1 MLDIEFVR
9 SNPDAIQK
17 SLKKRMDTTLLTDFE
32 SLQKKDDE
40 WRKLKQQNDLLRQER
55 NTITKKITEA
65 KQQGNATGELIKQAQ
80 NLPKKLKEN
89 DEKTRSLRAELDI
102 LLKKMPNVLDK
113 SVPTG
118 KTDKDSK
125 VIGKWGKP
133 KANKK
138 LKHHGELAVS
148 LDLADF
154 ERAVK
159 ISGAGFYFLKNE
171 LALMDLG
178 LQRLAIDYLV
188 KKGFTPVSV
197 PVLMRRAPYEGV
209 TSLDDFEKVMYKI
222 EGSDHY
228 LIATSEHPLAAMH
241 MNEII
246 PEKDLPIKLAG
257 MSSCF
262 RQEIGKHGLDER
274 GLFRVHQFN
283 KIEQFVFCK
292 PEEAEKFHEQLLAH
306 SEWLLKKLKLPYR
319 VVNVASG
326 DMGSVA
332 AKKYD
337 VETYS
342 PRENKFIETMSCS
355 NCTDYQTNS
364 LNIKYRKAG
373 SMEKGKVYTLNN
385 TMIAT
390 SRILR
395 IILEHYQTP
404 KGTLK
409 VPAVL
414 QPYVGGVK
422 EIKHPV
428 E

>member
-9 SNPDAIQK
+9 FHPQAVKK
-17 SLKKRMDTTLLTDFE
+17 SLKKRMDKHLLVEFDG
-32 SLQKKDDE
+32 LIKKDDE
-40 WRKLKQQNDLLRQER
+40 WRKLKQQNDVLRQER

-65 KQQGNATGELIKQAQ
+65 KQQGRGTNELIKAAQ
-80 NLPKKLKEN
+80 NLPNKLKEN
-89 DEKTRSLRAELDI
+89 DEKTRTLRTELDL
-102 LLKKMPNVLDK
+102 LLKKMPNVLDD
-113 SVPTG
+113 SVPMG

-125 VIGKWGKP
+125 VIGKWGVA

-138 LKHHGELAVS
+138 LQHHGELAVA
-148 LDLADF
+148 LGLADF
-154 ERAVK
+154 ERGVK
-159 ISGAGFYFLKNE
+159 IAGAGFYFLKNE
-171 LALMDLG
+171 LALMDMG

-188 KKGFTPVSV
+188 KKGFTPLSV
-197 PVLMRRAPYEGV
+197 PFLMRRAPYEGV

-241 MNEII
+241 MNEIL
-246 PEKDLPIKLAG
+246 PESELPLKLAG
-257 MSSCF
+257 MSTCF

-292 PEEAEKFHEQLLAH
+292 PEDAEKFHEQLLAH

-326 DMGSVA
+326 DMGVVA

-355 NCTDYQTNS
+355 NCTDYQTNA

-409 VPAVL
+409 IPAAL
-414 QPYVGGVK
+414 QPYVGGKK
-422 EIKHPV
+422 EIGLKK
-428 E
+428 